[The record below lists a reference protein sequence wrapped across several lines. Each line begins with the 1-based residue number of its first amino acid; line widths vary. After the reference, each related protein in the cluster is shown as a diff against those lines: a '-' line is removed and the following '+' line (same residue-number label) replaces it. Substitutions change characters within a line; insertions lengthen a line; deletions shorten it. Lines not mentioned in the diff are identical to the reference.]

1 MNKKLISLFLAM
13 IMVLGIF
20 TGCSS
25 SATEEDVEATAD
37 TEESA
42 RVSMTLSLWAPTE
55 KGTTEEAI
63 EAVEAAMNRLTQAK
77 YDTAIELH
85 LLPRDTYW
93 ETVSAKLEEIRVAI
107 EEEEL
112 AAEEKR
118 KALRAAK
125 ARGESGESVEEETEE
140 TVETVPAEETVV
152 NDLGITIIQYPEVG
166 EKQLDIFLVTS
177 YQDYYNLI
185 ENEQIQQLDGELGG
199 NSKILKTYIYPT
211 FLSLA
216 NQNGTY
222 AIPNNHPVGECQYL
236 LINKELVDT
245 YYYNPN
251 DIKTLLTCE
260 DFIMDMGSMNLG
272 ITPLLGKVDPINMT
286 YWSEDGEWSI
296 LASQILN
303 TNTNSTKNP
312 PKSIFSIG
320 TYVNTLGMM
329 KRLDALGYIGDGVID
344 EGEKFAVGV
353 IKSNPLDIKEY
364 EEDYYTYVYQKALFS
379 DADIFG
385 SMYAVSSYSK
395 SLTRSMEIIT
405 YLNTSTELKTVF
417 QYGAE
422 GIHWEYNDPDTKETI
437 KILSNDYQMNMVDTG
452 NVYMTY
458 PGEGQPISDWE
469 AYKQQNL
476 ESTSS
481 PYIAMPSFI
490 DENNEAD
497 MKEIA
502 KLSKEY
508 KARLDALT
516 VENWDDEIDLIKDE
530 IKNNELIQN
539 HINTR
544 KEYENGLVMR
554 YQEWYQEVYPAT

>member
-20 TGCSS
+20 AGCSS

-55 KGTTEEAI
+55 DGTTEEAI

-77 YDTAIELH
+77 YDTALELH

-93 ETVSAKLEEIRVAI
+93 DTVYAKLEEIRVAI
-107 EEEEL
+107 EEEEA
-112 AAEEKR
+112 AAEQKR
-118 KALRAAK
+118 KELRAAK
-125 ARGESGESVEEETEE
+125 ARGETVEEETEE
-140 TVETVPAEETVV
+140 TAETVVEEETVV

-177 YQDYYNLI
+177 YDDYMALI
-185 ENEQIQQLDGELGG
+185 ENEQIQQLDGELSG

-211 FLSLA
+211 FLNMA

-236 LINKELVDT
+236 LVNKALVEK
-245 YYYNPN
+245 YYYKAA
-251 DIKTLLTCE
+251 DLKTLLNCG
-260 DFIMDMGSMNLG
+260 DFIKDIGAQNLDG
-272 ITPLLGKVDPINMT
+272 VVPFLGKVDPINMT

-296 LASQILN
+296 VASQTTNTMTNN
-303 TNTNSTKNP
+303 TNNP

-320 TYVNTLGMM
+320 AYVNTIHLM
-329 KRLDALGYIGDGVID
+329 KELEALGYLGDGTVD
-344 EGEKFAVGV
+344 EGETFAVGIV
-353 IKSNPLDIKEY
+353 KGTPDVVKQY
-364 EEDYYTYVYQKALFS
+364 EEEYYTYVHAKPLFTEE
-379 DADIFG
+379 DIFG
-385 SMYAVSSYSK
+385 SMFAVSAYSK
-395 SLTRSMEIIT
+395 SLTRSMEILT

-422 GIHWEYNDPDTKETI
+422 GIHWEYNDPDTKEYI
-437 KILSNDYQMNMVDTG
+437 KILSDDYQMNMIDTG

-469 AYKQQNL
+469 PYKAQNL
-476 ESTSS
+476 ESTIS
-481 PYIAMPSFI
+481 PYVGMPSFI
-490 DENNEAD
+490 DETNEAD
-497 MKEIA
+497 MAEIA

-508 KARLDALT
+508 KARFDAMTL
-516 VENWDDEIDLIKDE
+516 ENWDEELDLIKDE
-530 IKNNELIQN
+530 IKANELLKN
-539 HINTR
+539 HTNNR
-544 KEYENGLVMR
+544 SEAENGLIVK
-554 YQEWYQEVYPAT
+554 YKEWYQEVYPSNQ

>member
-55 KGTTEEAI
+55 AGTTEEAI

-77 YDTAIELH
+77 FDTAIELH

-93 ETVSAKLEEIRVAI
+93 DTVYAKLEEIRVAI

-125 ARGESGESVEEETEE
+125 ARGETIVEETEE
-140 TVETVPAEETVV
+140 TAETVVEEETVV

-177 YQDYYNLI
+177 YQDYMTLI

-211 FLSLA
+211 FLSMA
-216 NQNGTY
+216 NQQGTY

-236 LINKELVDT
+236 LVNKALVEK
-245 YYYNPN
+245 YYYKVA
-251 DIKTLLTCE
+251 DLKTLLNCG
-260 DFIMDMGSMNLG
+260 DFIKDIGAQNLEG
-272 ITPLLGKVDPINMT
+272 VTPFLGKVDPINMN
-286 YWSEDGEWSI
+286 YWSADGEWSI
-296 LASQILN
+296 VASQI
-303 TNTNSTKNP
+303 TNTMTNSSSNP

-320 TYVNTLGMM
+320 AYVNTIHLM
-329 KRLDALGYIGDGVID
+329 KELEALGYLGDGVVD
-344 EGEKFAVGV
+344 EGEVFAAGI
-353 IKSNPLDIKEY
+353 IKGTPDVIKEY
-364 EEDYYTYVYQKALFS
+364 EEDYYTYVHAKPVFTEN
-379 DADIFG
+379 DIFG

-395 SLTRSMEIIT
+395 SLSRSMEILT

-417 QYGAE
+417 QYGVE
-422 GIHWEYNDPDTKETI
+422 GVHWEYNDPDTKEYI
-437 KILSNDYQMNMVDTG
+437 KILSDDYQMNMVDTG

-458 PGEGQPISDWE
+458 PGEGQPMSDWE
-469 AYKQQNL
+469 PYKAQNL
-476 ESTSS
+476 ESTIS
-481 PYIAMPSFI
+481 PYVGMPAMI
-490 DENNEAD
+490 DETNEAD
-497 MKEIA
+497 MAEIA

-508 KARLDALT
+508 KARFDAMTL
-516 VENWDDEIDLIKDE
+516 ENWDEELDLIKDE
-530 IKNNELIQN
+530 IKNNELMKN
-539 HINTR
+539 HTNAR
-544 KEYENGLVMR
+544 SEAENGLITK
-554 YQEWYQEVYPAT
+554 YKEWYQEVYPQ

>member
-20 TGCSS
+20 TGCSTD
-25 SATEEDVEATAD
+25 ATEEDVEATAD

-55 KGTTEEAI
+55 DGTTEEAI

-77 YDTAIELH
+77 FDTAIELH

-93 ETVSAKLEEIRVAI
+93 DTVSAKLEEIRVAI

-125 ARGESGESVEEETEE
+125 ARGETIEEETEE
-140 TVETVPAEETVV
+140 TAETVVEEETVV

-166 EKQLDIFLVTS
+166 DKQLDIFLVTS
-177 YQDYYNLI
+177 YDDYMALI
-185 ENEQIQQLDGELGG
+185 ENEQIQQLDGELSG

-211 FLSLA
+211 FLSMA

-236 LINKELVDT
+236 LVNKALVEK
-245 YYYNPN
+245 YYYKPS
-251 DIKTLLTCE
+251 DLKTLLNCG
-260 DFIMDMGSMNLG
+260 DFIKDIGAQNLDG
-272 ITPLLGKVDPINMT
+272 VVPFLGKVDPINMT

-296 LASQILN
+296 VASQTTNTMTNN
-303 TNTNSTKNP
+303 TNNP

-320 TYVNTLGMM
+320 AYVNTIHLM
-329 KRLDALGYIGDGVID
+329 KELEALGYLGDGTVD
-344 EGEKFAVGV
+344 EGETFAVGIV
-353 IKSNPLDIKEY
+353 KGTPDVVKQY
-364 EEDYYTYVYQKALFS
+364 EEEYYTYVHAKPLFTEE
-379 DADIFG
+379 DIFG
-385 SMYAVSSYSK
+385 SMFAVSAYSK
-395 SLTRSMEIIT
+395 SLTRSMEILT
-405 YLNTSTELKTVF
+405 YLNTSTDLKTVF

-422 GIHWEYNDPDTKETI
+422 GIHWEYNDPDTKEYI
-437 KILSNDYQMNMVDTG
+437 NILSDDYQMNMIDTG

-469 AYKQQNL
+469 PYKAQNL
-476 ESTSS
+476 ESTIS
-481 PYIAMPSFI
+481 PYVGMPSFF
-490 DENNEAD
+490 DETNAAD
-497 MKEIA
+497 MAEIA

-508 KARLDALT
+508 KARFDAMTL
-516 VENWDDEIDLIKDE
+516 ENWDEELDLIKDE
-530 IKNNELIQN
+530 IKANELMKN
-539 HINTR
+539 HTNNR
-544 KEYENGLVMR
+544 SEAENGLVVK
-554 YQEWYQEVYPAT
+554 YKEWYQEVYPQ

>member
-20 TGCSS
+20 TGCSTD
-25 SATEEDVEATAD
+25 ATEEDVEATAD

-55 KGTTEEAI
+55 DGTTEEAI

-77 YDTAIELH
+77 FDTAIELH

-93 ETVSAKLEEIRVAI
+93 DTVSAKLEEIRVAI

-125 ARGESGESVEEETEE
+125 ARGETVEEETEE
-140 TVETVPAEETVV
+140 TAETVVEEETVV

-177 YQDYYNLI
+177 YDDYMTLI

-211 FLSLA
+211 FLSMA
-216 NQNGTY
+216 NQSGTY

-236 LINKELVDT
+236 LVNKALVEK
-245 YYYNPN
+245 YYYKPT
-251 DIKTLLTCE
+251 DLKTLLNCG
-260 DFIMDMGSMNLG
+260 DFIKDIGAQNLDG
-272 ITPLLGKVDPINMT
+272 VVPFLGKVDPINMT

-296 LASQILN
+296 IASQT
-303 TNTNSTKNP
+303 TNTMTNNTSNP

-320 TYVNTLGMM
+320 AYVNTVHLM
-329 KRLDALGYIGDGVID
+329 KELEALGYMGDGTVD
-344 EGEKFAVGV
+344 EGETFAVGV
-353 IKSNPLDIKEY
+353 VKGTPDVVKQY
-364 EEDYYTYVYQKALFS
+364 EEDYYTYVHAKPVFTEE
-379 DADIFG
+379 DIFG
-385 SMYAVSSYSK
+385 SMFAVSAYSK
-395 SLTRSMEIIT
+395 SLTRSMEILT

-422 GIHWEYNDPDTKETI
+422 GIHWEYNDPDTKEYI
-437 KILSNDYQMNMVDTG
+437 KILSDDYQMNMIDTG

-469 AYKQQNL
+469 PYKAQNL
-476 ESTSS
+476 ESTIS
-481 PYIAMPSFI
+481 PYVGMPSFF
-490 DENNEAD
+490 DESNAAD
-497 MKEIA
+497 MAEIA

-508 KARLDALT
+508 KARFDALT
-516 VENWDDEIDLIKDE
+516 LENWDDEIDLIKDE
-530 IKNNELIQN
+530 IKDNEIMKNHTNNRSEA
-539 HINTR
+539 
-544 KEYENGLVMR
+544 ENGLIVK
-554 YQEWYQEVYPAT
+554 YKEWYQEVYPQ

>member
-1 MNKKLISLFLAM
+1 
-13 IMVLGIF
+13 
-20 TGCSS
+20 
-25 SATEEDVEATAD
+25 
-37 TEESA
+37 
-42 RVSMTLSLWAPTE
+42 
-55 KGTTEEAI
+55 
-63 EAVEAAMNRLTQAK
+63 
-77 YDTAIELH
+77 
-85 LLPRDTYW
+85 
-93 ETVSAKLEEIRVAI
+93 
-107 EEEEL
+107 
-112 AAEEKR
+112 
-118 KALRAAK
+118 
-125 ARGESGESVEEETEE
+125 
-140 TVETVPAEETVV
+140 
-152 NDLGITIIQYPEVG
+152 
-166 EKQLDIFLVTS
+166 
-177 YQDYYNLI
+177 
-185 ENEQIQQLDGELGG
+185 
-199 NSKILKTYIYPT
+199 
-211 FLSLA
+211 
-216 NQNGTY
+216 
-222 AIPNNHPVGECQYL
+222 
-236 LINKELVDT
+236 
-245 YYYNPN
+245 
-251 DIKTLLTCE
+251 
-260 DFIMDMGSMNLG
+260 
-272 ITPLLGKVDPINMT
+272 
-286 YWSEDGEWSI
+286 
-296 LASQILN
+296 
-303 TNTNSTKNP
+303 
-312 PKSIFSIG
+312 
-320 TYVNTLGMM
+320 VNTSFIAAILTI
-329 KRLDALGYIGDGVID
+329 LGYSINATIVIFD
-344 EGEKFAVGV
+344 RIRENARLSK
-353 IKSNPLDIKEY
+353 
-364 EEDYYTYVYQKALFS
+364 KALFS

-544 KEYENGLVMR
+544 KEYENGLVMK

>member
-20 TGCSS
+20 AGCSS

-55 KGTTEEAI
+55 DGTTEEAI

-77 YDTAIELH
+77 YDTALELH

-93 ETVSAKLEEIRVAI
+93 DTVYAKLEEIRVAI
-107 EEEEL
+107 EEEEA
-112 AAEEKR
+112 AAEQKR
-118 KALRAAK
+118 KELRAAK
-125 ARGESGESVEEETEE
+125 ARGETVEEETEE
-140 TVETVPAEETVV
+140 TAETVVEEETVV

-177 YQDYYNLI
+177 YDDYMALI
-185 ENEQIQQLDGELGG
+185 ENEQIQQLDGELSG

-211 FLSLA
+211 FLNMA

-236 LINKELVDT
+236 LVNKALVEK
-245 YYYNPN
+245 YYYKAA
-251 DIKTLLTCE
+251 DLKTLLNCG
-260 DFIMDMGSMNLG
+260 DFIKDIGAQNLDG
-272 ITPLLGKVDPINMT
+272 VVPFLGKVDPINMT

-296 LASQILN
+296 VASQTTN
-303 TNTNSTKNP
+303 TMTNSTSNP

-320 TYVNTLGMM
+320 AYVNTIHLM
-329 KRLDALGYIGDGVID
+329 KELEALGYVGDGTVEED
-344 EGEKFAVGV
+344 ETFAVGIV
-353 IKSNPLDIKEY
+353 KGTPDVVKQY
-364 EEDYYTYVYQKALFS
+364 EEDYYTYVHAKPLFTEE
-379 DADIFG
+379 DIFG
-385 SMYAVSSYSK
+385 SMFAVSAYSK
-395 SLTRSMEIIT
+395 SLTRSMEILT

-422 GIHWEYNDPDTKETI
+422 GIHWEYNDPDTKEYI
-437 KILSNDYQMNMVDTG
+437 KILSDDYQMNMIDTG

-469 AYKQQNL
+469 PYKAQNL
-476 ESTSS
+476 ESTIS
-481 PYIAMPSFI
+481 PYVGMPSFI
-490 DENNEAD
+490 DETNEAD
-497 MKEIA
+497 MAEIA

-508 KARLDALT
+508 KARFDAMTL
-516 VENWDDEIDLIKDE
+516 ENWDEELDLIKDE
-530 IKNNELIQN
+530 IKANELLKN
-539 HINTR
+539 HTNNR
-544 KEYENGLVMR
+544 SEAENGLIVK
-554 YQEWYQEVYPAT
+554 YKEWYQEVYPSNQ

>member
-42 RVSMTLSLWAPTE
+42 RISMTLSLWAPTE
-55 KGTTEEAI
+55 KGTTDEAI

-85 LLPRDTYW
+85 LLPRETYW

-125 ARGESGESVEEETEE
+125 ARGETIVEETEE
-140 TVETVPAEETVV
+140 TVETVAEEETIV

-166 EKQLDIFLVTS
+166 DKQLDIFLVTS
-177 YQDYYNLI
+177 YEDYYNLI
-185 ENEQIQQLDGELGG
+185 ENEQIQQLDGELSG

-211 FLSLA
+211 FLNLA

-222 AIPNNHPVGECQYL
+222 AIPNNHPAGEAQYL
-236 LINKELVDT
+236 LVNKELVET

-251 DIKTLLTCE
+251 DLKTLLSCE
-260 DFIMDMGSMNLG
+260 DFILDIASMNLPG
-272 ITPLLGKVDPINMT
+272 VTPLLGRVDPINMT

-312 PKSIFSIG
+312 PKSIFSIS

-329 KRLDALGYIGDGVID
+329 KKMDALGYMGDGVID
-344 EGEKFAVGV
+344 DGEKFAVGV
-353 IKSNPLDIKEY
+353 ITSDPLEIKNY
-364 EEDYYTYVYQKALFS
+364 EEDYYVYSYKKPLFT
-379 DADIFG
+379 DEDIFG
-385 SMYAVSSYSK
+385 SMYAVSAYSK
-395 SLTRSMEIIT
+395 SLTRSMEILT

-422 GIHWEYNDPDTKETI
+422 GIHWEYVDADTKEEI
-437 KILSNDYQMNMVDTG
+437 RILSDDYQMRMVDTG

-458 PGEGQPISDWE
+458 PGEGQPMSDWE
-469 AYKQQNL
+469 AYKLLNL

-481 PYIAMPSFI
+481 PYISMPSFI
-490 DENNEAD
+490 DDTNAAD
-497 MKEIA
+497 LAEIE
-502 KLSKEY
+502 KISKEY
-508 KARLDALT
+508 KARMDALT
-516 VENWDDEIDLIKDE
+516 YEEWEDGIDLFKDE
-530 IKNNELIQN
+530 IKENALIQN
-539 HINTR
+539 HMNAR
-544 KEYENGLVMR
+544 KEAENGLIMK
-554 YQEWYQEVYPAT
+554 YQEWYEGVYPAT

>member
-20 TGCSS
+20 AGCSS

-55 KGTTEEAI
+55 DGTTEEAI

-77 YDTAIELH
+77 YDTALELH

-93 ETVSAKLEEIRVAI
+93 DTVYAKLEEIRVAI
-107 EEEEL
+107 EEEEA
-112 AAEEKR
+112 AAEQKR
-118 KALRAAK
+118 KELRAAK
-125 ARGESGESVEEETEE
+125 ARGETVEEETEE
-140 TVETVPAEETVV
+140 TAETVVEEETVV

-177 YQDYYNLI
+177 YDDYMALI
-185 ENEQIQQLDGELGG
+185 ENEQIQQLDGELSG

-211 FLSLA
+211 FLNMA

-236 LINKELVDT
+236 LVNKALVEK
-245 YYYNPN
+245 YYYKPA
-251 DIKTLLTCE
+251 DLKTLLACS
-260 DFIMDMGSMNLG
+260 DFIKDIGAQNLDG
-272 ITPLLGKVDPINMT
+272 VVPFLGKVDPINMT

-296 LASQILN
+296 VASQTTN
-303 TNTNSTKNP
+303 TMTNSTSNP

-320 TYVNTLGMM
+320 AYVNTIYMM
-329 KRLDALGYIGDGVID
+329 KELEALGYMGDGTVE
-344 EGEKFAVGV
+344 EGETFAVGV
-353 IKSNPLDIKEY
+353 VKGTPDVVKQY
-364 EEDYYTYVYQKALFS
+364 EEDYYTYVHAKPLFTEE
-379 DADIFG
+379 DIFG
-385 SMYAVSSYSK
+385 SMFAVSAYSK
-395 SLTRSMEIIT
+395 SLTRSMEILT

-422 GIHWEYNDPDTKETI
+422 GIHWEYNDPDTKEYI
-437 KILSNDYQMNMVDTG
+437 KILSDDYQMNMIDTG

-469 AYKQQNL
+469 PYKAQNL
-476 ESTSS
+476 ESTIS
-481 PYIAMPSFI
+481 PYVGMPSFI
-490 DENNEAD
+490 DETNEAD
-497 MKEIA
+497 MAEIA

-508 KARLDALT
+508 KARFDAMTL
-516 VENWDDEIDLIKDE
+516 ENWDEELDLIKDE
-530 IKNNELIQN
+530 IKANELLKN
-539 HINTR
+539 HTNNR
-544 KEYENGLVMR
+544 SEAENGLIVK
-554 YQEWYQEVYPAT
+554 YKEWYQEVYPQ